1 MKKGIFILC
10 WQQCILLFWYDC
22 TPVWFRTAQEVT
34 SSRATGQGKRSV
46 YYYLRHFR
54 TYIWPLC
61 LVPSASHKSLRSERG
76 GNSHPFLPILGLPS
90 TFMVLPTKIGFK
102 RNINNSFPRQL
113 DYNIWILFL
122 ITGNWIF
129 SNSVLLYS
137 FGSNSYSL
145 FQGYWIRQ
153 ACESKG
159 QVIGKTKIS
168 LLIK

>member
-1 MKKGIFILC
+1 MIVPQFGSGQLKK
-10 WQQCILLFWYDC
+10 WLL
-22 TPVWFRTAQEVT
+22 PEQ
-34 SSRATGQGKRSV
+34 QGKVREV
-46 YYYLRHFR
+46 FII
-54 TYIWPLC
+54 IWGTLGHTSDPF
-61 LVPSASHKSLRSERG
+61 AWSLLLLTNPWDWG

-90 TFMVLPTKIGFK
+90 TFMVFPTKIGFK

-137 FGSNSYSL
+137 FGSKSYSL

-168 LLIK
+168 